1 MPKRETIED
10 FIAMVEAGAFD
21 TAMERFYTDNAT
33 MQENQDPPRK
43 GLTALVEGER
53 RTMAR
58 SRNIKAQCQRP
69 FLIDGDTVVIRWHFE
84 FELMDGRKVVL
95 DEVAHQRWR
104 GEKMQEE
111 KFFYDPKQMGR

>member
-1 MPKRETIED
+1 MPKRETIEA
-10 FIAMVEAGAFD
+10 FITMVEAGAFD
-21 TAMERFYTDNAT
+21 TAMERFYADDAT

-43 GLTALVEGER
+43 GLATLVEGER

-58 SRNIKAQCQRP
+58 SRNIKAQCLRP
-69 FLIDGDTVVIRWHFE
+69 FLIDADTVVIRWHFE
-84 FELMDGRKVVL
+84 FELTDGRKVDL
-95 DEVAHQRWR
+95 DEIAHQRWQ